1 MVVLLVVDLAD
12 WSVDSKVAPLVGS
25 KAEMWAVL
33 KDLMMAG
40 QRVSAKALP
49 RDMMMVAW
57 KVAKTV
63 VVLGLK

>member
-12 WSVDSKVAPLVGS
+12 WSVDSKVVPLVGS

-40 QRVSAKALP
+40 QRVSARALP